1 MPDSHDSPVHQTTLE
16 VYHNYD
22 LTKEDQHIWEE
33 NILDN
38 WHPVQVWPNILL
50 PCDRPNVVTMT
61 VTTLSSS
68 TPATIQAGTSG
79 PSTSTGA
86 ATSMDSIKLAEI
98 VKLQRQTFQLL
109 SDLGADTQGI
119 EITSEVRIQVPIALD
134 CKVCPKCSKTFSS
147 HYRAVLHYKY
157 QHLHQTKWQCSIC
170 DKYFTSA
177 ANLENYEDN
186 IHGSQNYQ
194 CCFCGNY
201 FELEKQLL
209 KHLTVHIRYHD
220 AKKAGL
226 MCKFCH
232 QKVMDFYLHNPS
244 CNPKRSSTKF
254 NCRNEGCTSQFSEV
268 KHRNYHEK
276 KRCKY
281 LKG

>member
-1 MPDSHDSPVHQTTLE
+1 
-16 VYHNYD
+16 
-22 LTKEDQHIWEE
+22 
-33 NILDN
+33 
-38 WHPVQVWPNILL
+38 
-50 PCDRPNVVTMT
+50 MT

-86 ATSMDSIKLAEI
+86 ASSMDPIKLAEL
-98 VKLQRQTFQLL
+98 VKLQRQTIQLL

-119 EITSEVRIQVPIALD
+119 EITSEERIQVPIAMD
-134 CKVCPKCSKTFSS
+134 SKICPKCSKSFSS

-170 DKYFTSA
+170 DKYFTSV
-177 ANLENYEDN
+177 ANLGNHEEN

-201 FELEKQLL
+201 FEMEKQLL
-209 KHLTVHIRYHD
+209 KHLPVHKRYEN

-226 MCKFCH
+226 MYKFCH
-232 QKVMDFYLHNPS
+232 QKVMDFYSHNPS
-244 CNPKRSSTKF
+244 CKHNPKRSSTKF
-254 NCRNEGCTSQFSEV
+254 NCRNEGCTSQFSQA
-268 KHRNYHEK
+268 KH
-276 KRCKY
+276 
-281 LKG
+281 

>member
-1 MPDSHDSPVHQTTLE
+1 MYQD
-16 VYHNYD
+16 YD
-22 LTKEDQHIWEE
+22 LTREDAHTWDES
-33 NILDN
+33 ILDN
-38 WHPVQVWPNILL
+38 WHPVQTWPNILL

-61 VTTLSSS
+61 VTTLTSS
-68 TPATIQAGTSG
+68 TPATSQAGISG
-79 PSTSTGA
+79 PSTSTGG
-86 ATSMDSIKLAEI
+86 ATGAVDAIKLAEI

-119 EITSEVRIQVPIALD
+119 EITSEESVQVPIPMD
-134 CKVCPKCSKTFSS
+134 SKICPEYTKTFSS

-177 ANLENYEDN
+177 ANLENHEEN
-186 IHGSQNYQ
+186 IHGSQNFQ

-209 KHLTVHIRYHD
+209 KHLEVHKRYHN

-232 QKVMDFYLHNPS
+232 QKVMDFYSHNPS
-244 CNPKRSSTKF
+244 CKHNPKRSSTKF
-254 NCRNEGCTSQFSEV
+254 KCRNEGCTSQFSQV